1 MTDWFLEL
9 SSLDRGFAVSTLL
22 GALLF
27 FLRVTLMLVGGDDA
41 GDAGDLDAPDDFELD
56 HADAADSSFRI
67 LSLQGLMAFF
77 LIFGLTG
84 LTLTQEVGAHAV
96 VAFFVAFAAGVAA
109 MFVIGL
115 LYLVFQRMQS
125 SGTINLQN
133 AIGQEGE
140 VYLNIPA
147 GGTGQV
153 RVAVQGRLRVEDAMA
168 ASGEALPTGT
178 KIAVTDVR
186 GHAVLVVT
194 PAPDA
199 APNHPPHE
207 KE

>member
-1 MTDWFLEL
+1 MTEWFLEL
-9 SSLDRGFAVSTLL
+9 SSLDRGFALSTLL

-27 FLRVTLMLVGGDDA
+27 ALRLILMVLGGDDA
-41 GDAGDLDAPDDFELD
+41 SDVDAPDDFELD

-77 LIFGLTG
+77 LIFGLSG
-84 LTLTQEVGAHAV
+84 LTLTQELGAPAL
-96 VAFFVAFAAGVAA
+96 VAFFVAFVAGVAA
-109 MFVIGL
+109 MFLIGL
-115 LYLVFQRMQS
+115 LYLAFQRMQT
-125 SGTINLQN
+125 SGTINLRN

-153 RVAVQGRLRVEDAMA
+153 RVSVQGRLKVEDAMA

-178 KIAVTDVR
+178 KIVVTDVR
-186 GHAVLVVT
+186 GNNVLVVT
-194 PAPDA
+194 TSGDA
-199 APNHPPHE
+199 APIHPPQE